1 LFSNQKFFGKEYS
14 AGMNNLMTMLK
25 EVAYNFYWSWNR
37 EAFEVFNDINPDY
50 WKWSM
55 HNPVLLLNKMDPSY
69 LEYVI
74 EKKHLGNKI
83 LNIFNEYRYYM
94 ERKTYFEEKFYK
106 PSAPQIAYFSAEYG
120 ITECMRIYS
129 GGLGVLSGDHLKS
142 SSDLGVPLVGIG
154 LAYMYGYFTQV
165 INRDGIQTEN
175 YEPNDFDTLPM
186 NLLRDD
192 NYLPLKIELKF
203 PGRTVLAQAWQLN
216 VGRVKLFLLDTS
228 LAENTVDDRRIT
240 DRLYG
245 GNHEKRIMQEI
256 VLGIG
261 GVRLLDTLGYDIKA
275 YHLNEGHSAFLCFER
290 IRNQMRLKNLNY
302 KNAKAACYNSN
313 IFTTHTP
320 VPAGIDIF
328 ERDLFYKYFSK
339 FAENEVGISVDEL
352 FLEGNLNPGNGDSS
366 FNMAYLAI
374 NNSNFVNGVSRLHGE
389 VSRKM
394 WHLPDSRT
402 QITSITNGIHTPS
415 YISPHTNTLLNGY
428 FTDKWEYDETIWQ
441 RFDEIP
447 DEEIWALRQLNKM
460 ELIKFVRRRLKD
472 KRIFLGESSK
482 KLKEIDSLLDPNALT
497 IGFARRFATYKRGNL
512 ILRDPARLKKILG
525 NQDRPVQIIFSGKAH
540 PKDEQGKALIAEINS
555 FTKDEELKNK
565 IIFIDNYNIYVA
577 RYLVEG
583 CDIWL
588 NNPRRPQ
595 EASGT
600 SGMKVIANGGLNF
613 SILDGWWAEG
623 YSAENG
629 WKIDTITDENM
640 PVEQR
645 DAYEAESL
653 YSVLENEIIPLYYT
667 RNKQN
672 IPKEWIRKIRASVRN
687 LAGYFSTNRMV
698 KEYTEKAYIKAIEN

>member
-1 LFSNQKFFGKEYS
+1 
-14 AGMNNLMTMLK
+14 MNNLMTMLK
-25 EVAYNFYWSWNR
+25 EVAYNFYWSWNK

-83 LNIFNEYRYYM
+83 LNIYNEYRYYM
-94 ERKTYFEEKFYK
+94 DRKTYFEERYSK
-106 PSAPQIAYFSAEYG
+106 PSGPEIAYFSAEYG

-142 SSDLGVPLVGIG
+142 SSDLGVPLVGVG
-154 LAYMYGYFTQV
+154 LAYMYGYFTQF
-165 INRDGIQTEN
+165 ITRDGMQTEN
-175 YEPNDFDTLPM
+175 YEPNHFEDLPM
-186 NLLRDD
+186 NLVRDE
-192 NYLPLKIELKF
+192 NYMPLYVELKF

-216 VGRVKLFLLDTS
+216 IGRVKLFLLDTS
-228 LAENTVDDRRIT
+228 VPENTVDDRTMT

-245 GNHEKRIMQEI
+245 GGHEKRIIQEI

-261 GVRLLDTLGYDIKA
+261 GVRLLDKMGYNIKA
-275 YHLNEGHSAFLCFER
+275 FHLNEGHSAFLCFER
-290 IRNQMRLKNLNY
+290 IRNYMKKNNTGY
-302 KNAKAACYNSN
+302 YEAKARCYQSN

-328 ERDLFYKYFSK
+328 EKELFDKYFREY
-339 FAENEVGISVDEL
+339 AEKEIGADVNEL
-352 FLEGNLNPGNGDSS
+352 FIEGNLNPGNGDST

-374 NNSNFVNGVSRLHGE
+374 NNSGFVNGVSRLHGD

-394 WHLPDSRT
+394 WHLPQTRS

-415 YISPHTNTLLNGY
+415 YISSHTNTLLNGY
-428 FTDKWEYDETIWQ
+428 FTDKWEYDDSIWQ

-447 DEEIWALRQLNKM
+447 DDELWMLRMLNKS
-460 ELIKFVRRRLKD
+460 ELINFVRRRMKD
-472 KRIFLGESSK
+472 KRIFLGESAE
-482 KLKEIDSLLDPNALT
+482 KLKELESVLNPNALT

-512 ILRDPARLKKILG
+512 ILRDTDRLKKIL
-525 NQDRPVQIIFSGKAH
+525 NDSQKPVQIIFSGKAH
-540 PKDEQGKALIAEINS
+540 PKDEQGKALIKEINS
-555 FTKDEELKNK
+555 FTKDEEFKNK
-565 IIFIDNYNIYVA
+565 VIFIDNYNIYVA
-577 RYLVEG
+577 RYLVQG
-583 CDIWL
+583 CDVWL

-623 YSAENG
+623 YSPENG
-629 WKIDTITDENM
+629 WKIDTITDESM
-640 PVEQR
+640 PVEER
-645 DAYEAESL
+645 DAYEADSL
-653 YSVLENEIIPLYYT
+653 YSVLESQIVPLYYK
-667 RNKQN
+667 RNRSGL
-672 IPKEWIRKIRASVRN
+672 PAEWIKMIRASIKN
-687 LAGYFSTNRMV
+687 LAGYFSTDRMV
-698 KEYTEKAYIKAIEN
+698 KEYTERAYVNAVKN

>member
-1 LFSNQKFFGKEYS
+1 
-14 AGMNNLMTMLK
+14 MLK

-50 WKWSM
+50 WKWCM

-74 EKKHLGNKI
+74 EKKHMGSKI
-83 LNIFNEYRYYM
+83 LNIYNEYRYYM
-94 ERKTYFEEKFYK
+94 ERKTYFEETFYRPK
-106 PSAPQIAYFSAEYG
+106 GPEIAYFSAEYG
-120 ITECMRIYS
+120 ITECLRIYS

-142 SSDLGVPLVGIG
+142 SSDLGIPLTGIG

-165 INRDGIQTEN
+165 INRDGMQTEN
-175 YEPNDFDTLPM
+175 YEPNNFDTLPM
-186 NLLRDD
+186 NLLRDE

-216 VGRVKLFLLDTS
+216 VGRVKLYLLDTS
-228 LAENTVDDRRIT
+228 LPENTVDDRRIT

-245 GNHEKRIMQEI
+245 GDQEKRIMQEI

-261 GVRLLDTLGYDIKA
+261 GVRLLEQLGHKIKA
-275 YHLNEGHSAFLCFER
+275 FHLNEGHSAFLCFER
-290 IRNQMRLKNLNY
+290 IRNTMRERNCGY
-302 KNAKAACYNSN
+302 YEAKSLCYQTN

-328 ERDLFYKYFSK
+328 EKPLFEKYFKDYAEKETGVEVNDLF
-339 FAENEVGISVDEL
+339 N
-352 FLEGNLNPGNGDSS
+352 EGNLVPENGDNR

-374 NNSNFVNGVSRLHGE
+374 NNSSFVNGVSRLHGE
-389 VSRKM
+389 VSKKM
-394 WHLPDSRT
+394 WHLPDTRP

-415 YISPHTNTLLNGY
+415 YISAHTNTLLNGY

-447 DEEIWALRQLNKM
+447 DEELWTLRLLNKI
-460 ELIKFVRRRLKD
+460 ELVKFARRRLKD
-472 KRIFLGESSK
+472 KRIFLGESSD
-482 KLKEIDSLLDPNALT
+482 KLKEIDSLFDPKALT

-512 ILRDPARLKKILG
+512 ILRDADRLKKIL
-525 NQDRPVQIIFSGKAH
+525 NDPEKPVQIIFSGKAH

-555 FTKDEELKNK
+555 FTKDKELRNK

-613 SILDGWWAEG
+613 SILDGWWAE
-623 YSAENG
+623 AFTPENG
-629 WKIDTITDENM
+629 WKIDTITDETM

-653 YSVLENEIIPLYYT
+653 YSVLEKEIIPLYYK
-667 RNKQN
+667 RDKQG
-672 IPKEWIRKIRASVRN
+672 IPKEWVAKIRNSIKN
-687 LAGYFSTNRMV
+687 LAGYFSTQRMV
-698 KEYTEKAYIKAIEN
+698 KEYTERAYIKALSAGNGK